1 MYKNLKDYK
10 QMKRLKIQNNNCVTE
25 NLMTVVI
32 LTFSNIILEI
42 MMPYEIKKYMSGLW
56 RTISETNNIN
66 YKNIL

>member
-1 MYKNLKDYK
+1 
-10 QMKRLKIQNNNCVTE
+10 MKRLKIQNNNCETE

-32 LTFSNIILEI
+32 LTFSNIIFEI
-42 MMPYEIKKYMSGLW
+42 MMPYEISKKYMSGLW